1 MFPIIKTKTKILPSI
16 ETMHF
21 IAMRY
26 IFERASVSL
35 VDMRV
40 LEEGLAE
47 WVKKPDL
54 TQSDRWELTRIT
66 NALIADEN
74 GHFNRA
80 KALLAKSGL
89 HYRQLYKVGLPYIID
104 PNKCRT
110 FGKM

>member
-1 MFPIIKTKTKILPSI
+1 MLPIIKTKVLPSI
-16 ETMHF
+16 GDMHF

-26 IFERASVSL
+26 IFERPSVSL

-40 LEEGLAE
+40 LEEGLDA
-47 WVKKPDL
+47 WSKRPDL

-89 HYRQLYKVGLPYIID
+89 HYRQFYKVGLPYITD
-104 PNKCRT
+104 PEKCRT
-110 FGKM
+110 FGKV